1 MKMNP
6 YKLKAIVEYIRRQGR
21 LPEDQFGNV
30 LPPADILV
38 LCGLNDLLSVGEQR
52 MVRREL
58 EALVDAQIVIDQLK
72 ANMP

>member
-1 MKMNP
+1 MNP

-58 EALVDAQIVIDQLK
+58 
-72 ANMP
+72 